1 MKKIWAAVLAGIM
14 LAGLVCTSAFA
25 DVMERVQVSNI
36 TYYESGYLKSF
47 RMDYTVGGR
56 NLAEAESR
64 VSVQT
69 VKFLNEV
76 GNYPYGDFRDNG
88 RYADTHSYPDWPDE
102 PDNCGFVTWNEGET
116 FLRPESGRSGSL
128 TVSFADRK
136 VDCNV
141 SQTYY
146 LYVWANYGGN
156 TYPDA
161 FVMQF
166 QTGNGGITVGGGASV
181 QDPGNQN
188 QGNQNPGNQDPANQ
202 DPVKQ
207 SPVNMPRTG
216 DRSALALW
224 MTLGLLA
231 GCGML
236 VLARRGEN
244 NG

>member
-1 MKKIWAAVLAGIM
+1 MKKLWAAVLAGIM
-14 LAGLVCTSAFA
+14 LAGLVCASALA
-25 DVMERVQVSNI
+25 DVMKSVQVSEI
-36 TYYESGYLKSF
+36 TYYDSGCLKSF

-56 NLAEAESR
+56 NLAAAYSR

-69 VKFLNEV
+69 VKFLNKV

-88 RYADTHSYPDWPDE
+88 RYADTHSYPDWPPVPAD
-102 PDNCGFVTWNEGET
+102 CGFVTWNEGNT
-116 FLRPESGRSGSL
+116 FLRPGSGSSGTL
-128 TVSFADRK
+128 VISFADGK

-161 FVMQF
+161 YVMQF
-166 QTGNGGITVGGGASV
+166 QTGGGGITVIT
-181 QDPGNQN
+181 DPSAQEPAV
-188 QGNQNPGNQDPANQ
+188 NPG
-202 DPVKQ
+202 PVNQ
-207 SPVNMPRTG
+207 SPANMPRTG

-224 MTLGLLA
+224 VTLALLA
-231 GCGML
+231 GCGMF